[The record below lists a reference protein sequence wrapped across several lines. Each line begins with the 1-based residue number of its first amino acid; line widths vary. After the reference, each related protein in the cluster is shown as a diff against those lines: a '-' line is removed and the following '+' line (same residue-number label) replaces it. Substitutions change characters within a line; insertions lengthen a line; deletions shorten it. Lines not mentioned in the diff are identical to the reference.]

1 MKAKNRAYFILTVT
15 CVLLTSEVCFAFDD
29 EDFQFWST
37 NNASLDINKDWK
49 ATFEEEFRLADD
61 AGQLY
66 YHHSD
71 LGFVYKGLA
80 DWINVGANYRQVFK
94 KDSKGQW
101 MQENRPHLNVTLKG
115 RLFALDLSDRSRF
128 EYRDREN
135 KKDVWRYR
143 NKVTV
148 TLPLELTEIK
158 LQPYF
163 AEEVF
168 TNFDEQDIHENRF
181 YSGVSLKLS
190 EDIKGGVYY
199 LRRSTKSGCDWK
211 DANVLGIQLKFYF

>member
-1 MKAKNRAYFILTVT
+1 MKAKNRASLILTVT
-15 CVLLTSEVCFAFDD
+15 YVLLATEISYAFDD

-37 NNASLDINKDWK
+37 NSASLDINKDWK
-49 ATFEEEFRLADD
+49 ATFQEEFRLADN

-66 YHHSD
+66 WHHSD

-80 DWINVGANYRQVFK
+80 DWIDVGANYRQVFK
-94 KDSKGQW
+94 KDSKNHW
-101 MQENRPHLNVTLKG
+101 RRENRPHLNATLKV

-143 NKVTV
+143 NKVIV
-148 TLPLELTEIK
+148 TLPVELTELK

-163 AEEVF
+163 ADEVF
-168 TNFDEQDIHENRF
+168 TNFGEQYLHENRF
-181 YSGVSLKLS
+181 YSGASLKLS

-199 LRRSTKSGCDWK
+199 LRRSVKSGGDWK